1 MTIFFKCGNGYKV
14 LVSILLKMK
23 RRTAYLLTGNV
34 ESLRAL
40 FSKSVLEEIGFDVKC
55 IIYTPNKDTITSNR
69 ISMQG
74 IYRMICDSGEPYAY
88 IFEDDIDLLEPIQL
102 DEIIEYEAISER
114 FFFLGICEVNQEGT
128 KNTGLRVNGHPV
140 IQKSG
145 NVRGHHAIGISKQ
158 GATELLA
165 FSYTSKH
172 NASDMILEDFTL
184 LYPANVVRYDLQ
196 SYIRGHKGV
205 VYQDRLRFPTTI

>member
-1 MTIFFKCGNGYKV
+1 MN
-14 LVSILLKMK
+14 
-23 RRTAYLLTGNV
+23 RRTAYVLTGNV
-34 ESLRAL
+34 ESPRAL
-40 FSKSVLEEIGFDVKC
+40 FSKNVLEQIGFDVKC
-55 IIYTPNKDTITSNR
+55 VVYTPNKDTIMSNK

-74 IYRMICDSGEPYAY
+74 IYQMICDSDEAYAY
-88 IFEDDIDLLEPIQL
+88 IFEDDINLLAPIKL
-102 DEIIEYEAISER
+102 DEIIQYEAISER
-114 FFFLGICEVNQEGT
+114 FFFLGICEVNQEGV
-128 KNTGLRVNGHPV
+128 KNTGIHVNGHPV

-165 FSYTSKH
+165 FSYTSNRH
-172 NASDMILEDFTL
+172 ASDMILEDFTL

-205 VYQDRLRFPTTI
+205 IFQDRFRFPTTI